1 VRTTSYNYRRAR
13 GKGGALIDTQSAESE
28 PVAAST
34 SNESTKSQARGNGW
48 WATRERPCGR
58 IRGTAL
64 VPMDGGR
71 GLEKIWIE
79 LVGYR
84 PRESRREV

>member
-1 VRTTSYNYRRAR
+1 MRTTSYNYRRAR
-13 GKGGALIDTQSAESE
+13 VEGGALIATRSAENE

-34 SNESTKSQARGNGW
+34 SNESTKSQAGGNGW

-71 GLEKIWIE
+71 GLEK
-79 LVGYR
+79 V
-84 PRESRREV
+84 